1 MQLPADGFSLV
12 NIIGATVIGCV
23 YIVLS
28 CLVKEPARKKL
39 SAIILAGAGSVY
51 WNAGFGV
58 WEYLFAAVMLVVA
71 FKGLGRYYFIGIGWL
86 LHTCWDVLHHL
97 YGTPI
102 IPLAPTSSAGCAVC
116 DAVMAAWFFT
126 GAPNIFAL
134 RKKQTNFI

>member
-12 NIIGATVIGCV
+12 NIMGAAAIGSV
-23 YIVLS
+23 YVLLS
-28 CLVKEPARKKL
+28 SLIKEPTRQKV
-39 SAIILAGAGSVY
+39 SAILIAGAGSVY

-58 WEYLFAAVMLVVA
+58 WEYLFSAIMLLVA
-71 FKGLGRYYFIGIGWL
+71 FKGLNRYYFIGIGWL

-116 DAVMAAWFFT
+116 DAVMAAWFFA

-134 RKKQTNFI
+134 NKKQPNII